1 LAENNDINT
10 ALREELGDLIT
21 AFGWYAD
28 HGEAIKI
35 PDLFTEDGRISAP
48 GMDVEGLANLTELF
62 EGRAKQTDRLSRH
75 LWSNMKILSASDKRI
90 ELVVTATNYIG
101 SGDKPATPETYVVGD
116 SYETFEK
123 NSEGA
128 WRFKERRL
136 DLIFKADN

>member
-1 LAENNDINT
+1 MAETIKIDT

-35 PDLFTEDGRISAP
+35 PGLFTEDGRISAP
-48 GMDVEGLANLTELF
+48 GMDVEGEANLTELF
-62 EGRAKQTDRLSRH
+62 EARAKQTDRLSRH
-75 LWSNMKILSASDKRI
+75 LWSNMKILSASDGCI
-90 ELVVTATNYIG
+90 ELVVTATTYIG

-136 DLIFKADN
+136 DLIFKSDN